1 MMHRS
6 GAPKLLVSLCWTNLG
21 GASTSMFEKQCMRV
35 ARSLSL
41 AVLLLTL
48 ASAGPAVAQTAV
60 DGCEPFA
67 DFDSAV
73 FEPPTAIDN
82 KWFPLA
88 PGTQF
93 TFVGEEGLGDEEV
106 RILPRIVVF
115 TVTDMIKVIDGVE
128 TLVIWDQDFAID
140 EEGEQF
146 LLEEELAFFVQDED
160 GNVWNLGE
168 YPEEFEDGEFAGAP
182 NTWIHGVEDAQG
194 GILVLGEQRRGTE
207 YLEGLV
213 PSIEFF
219 DCALVHRILGR
230 LDVGGELFEKVVVI
244 RQTSPF
250 DPEGG
255 IQQKYYAPGVG
266 LVKVDAVRDPEGER
280 LELVEEVTLDLGGLA
295 IARQNVKRL
304 EANAYNS
311 EDDRV
316 RFVYNQTD
324 PAQQLPA
331 DDAIGMSG
339 PAPSTS
345 AGDSSG

>member
-1 MMHRS
+1 
-6 GAPKLLVSLCWTNLG
+6 
-21 GASTSMFEKQCMRV
+21 MFEKQCIRV

-48 ASAGPAVAQTAV
+48 ASAGPAVAQEAV

-82 KWFPLA
+82 QWFPLA

-93 TFVGEEGLGDEEV
+93 TFVGQAGLGDEEV

-115 TVTDMIKVIDGVE
+115 TVTDMIKIIDGVE

-146 LLEEELAFFVQDED
+146 LVEEQLAFFVQDED

-168 YPEEFEDGEFAGAP
+168 YPEEFEDGEFVGAP
-182 NTWIHGVEDAQG
+182 STWIQGVQDAQG
-194 GILVLGEQRRGTE
+194 GIIVLGRLGRQRLGTE
-207 YLEGLV
+207 YLQGLA

-219 DCALVHRILGR
+219 DCGLVHRKLRR
-230 LDVGGELFEKVVVI
+230 LPVRGEVFRNIVVI
-244 RQTSPF
+244 RERDAF

-255 IQQKYYAPGVG
+255 IQQKYYVRRVG

-280 LELVEEVTLDLGGLA
+280 LELVEQATLGRGGLA

-316 RFVYNQTD
+316 RFVYGQTD
-324 PAQQLPA
+324 PAEQLPP
-331 DDAIGMSG
+331 DDAIEV
-339 PAPSTS
+339 ARR
-345 AGDSSG
+345 

>member
-1 MMHRS
+1 MIGFVVQSVLR
-6 GAPKLLVSLCWTNLG
+6 ARFLVI
-21 GASTSMFEKQCMRV
+21 AIAAAIEEQCVRV
-35 ARSLSL
+35 ARSLRL
-41 AVLLLTL
+41 AALLLPFAT
-48 ASAGPAVAQTAV
+48 AGPAVTQEAV

-67 DFDSAV
+67 DFDSAE
-73 FEPPTAIDN
+73 FEPPTEIDN
-82 KWFPLA
+82 RWFPLR

-93 TFVGEEGLGDEEV
+93 TFVGQADLGDEEP
-106 RILPRIVVF
+106 RTLPRIVVF

-140 EEGEQF
+140 EGGEQF
-146 LLEEELAFFVQDED
+146 LVEEQLAFFIQDED

-168 YPEEFEDGEFAGAP
+168 YPEEFEEGEFAGAP
-182 NTWIHGVEDAQG
+182 STWIHGLEDAQG
-194 GILVLGEQRRGTE
+194 GILVLGRQRRGTE

-219 DCALVHRILGR
+219 DCGIVHRRLGR
-230 LDVGGELFEKVVVI
+230 LRVGGEVFRNVVVI
-244 RQTSPF
+244 RERDPF

-255 IQQKYYAPGVG
+255 IQQKYHAPGVG

-280 LELVEEVTLDLGGLA
+280 LELVEQVALGLGGLA

-311 EDDRV
+311 DDDRV
-316 RFVYNQTD
+316 RFVYGETD

-331 DDAIGMSG
+331 DDDIGS
-339 PAPSTS
+339 
-345 AGDSSG
+345 

>member
-1 MMHRS
+1 
-6 GAPKLLVSLCWTNLG
+6 
-21 GASTSMFEKQCMRV
+21 MFEKQCMRV

-41 AVLLLTL
+41 AVLLPML
-48 ASAGPAVAQTAV
+48 ASPGQGVAQKAV
-60 DGCEPFA
+60 DSCKPFA
-67 DFDSAV
+67 DFDRAV

-82 KWFPLA
+82 KWFPLT

-93 TFVGEEGLGDEEV
+93 TFAGQAEVEDEEV

-146 LLEEELAFFVQDED
+146 LVEEQLAFFVQDEE

-182 NTWIHGVEDAQG
+182 NTWIQGVEDAQG
-194 GILVLGEQRRGTE
+194 GILVLGRQRRGTE
-207 YLEGLV
+207 YLQGLA

-219 DCALVHRILGR
+219 DCGRVHRGLGNLR
-230 LDVGGELFEKVVVI
+230 VGGEFFHDVVVI
-244 RQTSPF
+244 RERSPF

-266 LVKVDAVRDPEGER
+266 LVKVDAVRDPEGEL
-280 LELVEEVTLDLGGLA
+280 LELVEQVTLDRGGLA
-295 IARQNVKRL
+295 IARQNVNRL

-311 EDDRV
+311 EDARV
-316 RFVYNQTD
+316 RFVYGETD
-324 PAQQLPA
+324 PAQKLPA
-331 DDAIGMSG
+331 DGAIGM
-339 PAPSTS
+339 
-345 AGDSSG
+345 

>member
-1 MMHRS
+1 
-6 GAPKLLVSLCWTNLG
+6 V
-21 GASTSMFEKQCMRV
+21 FEKQRIRV
-35 ARSLSL
+35 TRLLSL
-41 AVLLLTL
+41 AALLLTL
-48 ASAGPAVAQTAV
+48 ASAGPAVAQKAV

-67 DFDSAV
+67 DFGRAV
-73 FEPPTAIDN
+73 FDPPTAIDN
-82 KWFPLA
+82 QYFPLP

-93 TFVGEEGLGDEEV
+93 TFVGQAGLGDEEV
-106 RILPRIVVF
+106 QILPRIVVF

-146 LLEEELAFFVQDED
+146 LVEEELAFFVQDED
-160 GNVWNLGE
+160 GSVWNLGE

-182 NTWIHGVEDAQG
+182 DTWIQGVEDAQA
-194 GILVLGEQRRGTE
+194 GILVLGRLKHRRGTE
-207 YLEGLV
+207 FLQGLV

-219 DCALVHRILGR
+219 DCGLVHRR
-230 LDVGGELFEKVVVI
+230 LDRLRVGGEVFRNVVVI
-244 RQTSPF
+244 RETSPF

-255 IQQKYYAPGVG
+255 IMQKYYAPGVG
-266 LVKVDAVRDPEGER
+266 LVKVDAVRDPEGEL
-280 LELVEEVTLDLGGLA
+280 LELVEQVALGPGGLA

-316 RFVYNQTD
+316 RFVYGETD

-331 DDAIGMSG
+331 DDDIGS
-339 PAPSTS
+339 
-345 AGDSSG
+345 

>member
-1 MMHRS
+1 
-6 GAPKLLVSLCWTNLG
+6 
-21 GASTSMFEKQCMRV
+21 MFEKQCIRV

-48 ASAGPAVAQTAV
+48 ASAGPAVAQEAV

-73 FEPPTAIDN
+73 FEPPTEIDN
-82 KWFPLA
+82 KFFPLA

-93 TFVGEEGLGDEEV
+93 TFVGQAGLGDEEV

-146 LLEEELAFFVQDED
+146 LVEEQLAFFVQDQD

-168 YPEEFEDGEFAGAP
+168 YPEEFEDGEFVGAP
-182 NTWIHGVEDAQG
+182 STWIQGVQDAQG
-194 GILVLGEQRRGTE
+194 GIIVLGRQRLGTE
-207 YLEGLV
+207 YLQGLV

-219 DCALVHRILGR
+219 DCGLVHRKLRR
-230 LDVGGELFEKVVVI
+230 LTVRGEVFRNIVVI
-244 RQTSPF
+244 RERDAF

-255 IQQKYYAPGVG
+255 IQQKYYARRVG
-266 LVKVDAVRDPEGER
+266 LVKVDAVRDPEGEI
-280 LELVEEVTLDLGGLA
+280 LNLVEQVTLGRGGLA

-316 RFVYNQTD
+316 RFVYGQTD
-324 PAQQLPA
+324 PAEQLPP
-331 DDAIGMSG
+331 DDAIEV
-339 PAPSTS
+339 ARR
-345 AGDSSG
+345 